1 MKRYFIIK
9 IALQMKPDVFLRF
22 MDLVIKTST
31 CLFIILGINNL
42 KSQAPGCPNVTV
54 SATSNTVGCTTPC
67 TTLSAGAFNIGQTT
81 SYSVSS
87 IPFAPPYPIC
97 GPGTGVSVNT
107 DDVYS
112 PVINL
117 PFPFCFFG
125 NTYNQCVI
133 GSNGVISFDVSQ
145 ANGYCNWSYSASCP
159 SSSLPNPAIFGVYED
174 IDPSL
179 GGSVTYTLI
188 GSAPCRMLVVN
199 FCNVPYFSCGSSS
212 GTAYYSMVLYETT
225 NVIEVYVQSRVPC
238 IGWNSGNGVIG
249 IQNAGGTIGYT
260 PPGRNTGAWTASN
273 EAWRFTPT
281 GPLINGPIQWFDNT
295 GLIATSNTVQV
306 CPTSNT
312 TYTAVT
318 TYTRCDGFTIT
329 VSAPIT
335 INNSYTVTNNSP
347 ICAGQTLSLSV
358 TGAPANATY
367 TWTGPSGFTS
377 NLQNPVITNTSPN
390 QSGNYTVTIG
400 NGGNNCNVVTNV
412 TIIGQGATTITPS
425 TTLCPGSNF
434 SLTANTAGGNPNL
447 NYNWLGPGGFSSNQ
461 QNPTINNVSTPN
473 TGTYSLTVS
482 YVSGTLNC
490 SSNYTTSLYVI
501 PIYTPVATANQTVCV
516 GDNATISATAT
527 SASSYSWSGPNNYTS
542 TSQSNVIANAQ
553 TNYSGTYTVYA
564 IFNAGTVSCSTSTI
578 TNITILPKMNFTL
591 PLNPNICPG
600 DPISINGPAGA
611 SSFTW
616 TNPYGQVVS
625 NQQNLNIPN
634 ANFGMSG
641 VYTLSLQPNGGCVS
655 SNTTNVTV
663 LTPISFSI
671 VPSDITLCKGDS
683 ATTFAMCIGGSGV
696 YTYQWFPYSGLYF
709 PSGFANIVKPQQS
722 TYYTII
728 ANDVAC
734 PQQTITSN
742 FWVNVLPLP
751 TPNFIYDKIEGCKP
765 LCVKLNSNSQPPSIN
780 TIWDFGYNLYANGDS
795 VNYCFNK
802 PGVYPVKVSLIDSN
816 GCKNTVQAPF
826 SINVFPRPE
835 PAIYFNPNAPTLLK
849 NEVQFEATY
858 NNGPITYWHWDFGDI
873 MTNSDTSNIQNPIYT
888 YTYVANYPVMLI
900 ATNIYGCTDTVYRL
914 ISVNEEF
921 TMYIPDVFT
930 PNGDGLNDLFIVK
943 GAGFVEEGFE
953 MRIYDRW
960 GELIYKTN
968 DVMKGWDGTVKGTP
982 AKNDV
987 YIYKIRCFTTVQN
1000 IKKEFVGHVTLY
1012 R

>member
-1 MKRYFIIK
+1 MKRYFIFI
-9 IALQMKPDVFLRF
+9 VFLF
-22 MDLVIKTST
+22 AFVI
-31 CLFIILGINNL
+31 LP
-42 KSQAPGCPNVTV
+42 SQTTQTITFNYTGAPQQFTVPQCANTITVTV
-54 SATSNTVGCTTPC
+54 SGAEGGGSPAGGQGATVSGVLNVTPGQVLQINVGGQGNCPTGGWNGGANGGMQNTSSGQYLACGGGGASDIRIPPYGLNDRIVVAAGGGGSAGGSTPYASATYIGGDGGCATGVNGMSSFGGGGNGGTASSGGTGGPPWCSPCGQGGSNGTLGMGGNGGDDIQNIGAAGGGGGGGYYGGGGGGADGCCPGANGGGGGGGGSSLVPAGMSCTPGVKTGNGEVIIIAPVCGCTVAASNSGNTC
-67 TTLSAGAFNIGQTT
+67 VGGNVTLSATNYSSAI
-81 SYSVSS
+81 SYS
-87 IPFAPPYPIC
+87 
-97 GPGTGVSVNT
+97 
-107 DDVYS
+107 
-112 PVINL
+112 
-117 PFPFCFFG
+117 
-125 NTYNQCVI
+125 
-133 GSNGVISFDVSQ
+133 
-145 ANGYCNWSYSASCP
+145 
-159 SSSLPNPAIFGVYED
+159 
-174 IDPSL
+174 
-179 GGSVTYTLI
+179 
-188 GSAPCRMLVVN
+188 
-199 FCNVPYFSCGSSS
+199 
-212 GTAYYSMVLYETT
+212 
-225 NVIEVYVQSRVPC
+225 
-238 IGWNSGNGVIG
+238 
-249 IQNAGGTIGYT
+249 
-260 PPGRNTGAWTASN
+260 
-273 EAWRFTPT
+273 
-281 GPLINGPIQWFDNT
+281 
-295 GLIATSNTVQV
+295 
-306 CPTSNT
+306 
-312 TYTAVT
+312 
-318 TYTRCDGFTIT
+318 
-329 VSAPIT
+329 
-335 INNSYTVTNNSP
+335 
-347 ICAGQTLSLSV
+347 
-358 TGAPANATY
+358 
-367 TWTGPSGFTS
+367 WTGPGGFTS
-377 NLQNPVITNTSPN
+377 NQQNTSISN
-390 QSGNYTVTIG
+390 ANISASGVYTVFLTAS
-400 NGGNNCNVVTNV
+400 NGTCS
-412 TIIGQGATTITPS
+412 ATTTLNVISPGTITIFQPD
-425 TTLCPGSNF
+425 TVCQGSNF
-434 SLTANTAGGNPNL
+434 TLTASNNSTLATNYSWNGPN
-447 NYNWLGPGGFSSNQ
+447 GFSSTQ
-461 QNPTINNVSTPN
+461 QNPTLNNVTSSN
-473 TGTYSLTVS
+473 TGVYSLTTTVT
-482 YVSGTLNC
+482 SGTLQC
-490 SSNYTTSLYVI
+490 STSTVSSLYVI
-501 PIYTPVATANQTVCV
+501 PIYTPNISPSQTICV
-516 GDNATISATAT
+516 GDNTTFTVNASGASTYSWAGPNSYTANSQSIVFTNAQSNISGNYTATAVFNFGANT
-527 SASSYSWSGPNNYTS
+527 CSAY
-542 TSQSNVIANAQ
+542 
-553 TNYSGTYTVYA
+553 
-564 IFNAGTVSCSTSTI
+564 TI
-578 TNITILPKMNFTL
+578 TSLSVLPKVNFTL
-591 PLNPNICPG
+591 TGNNIICPG
-600 DPISINGPAGA
+600 DPIIINGPTGA

-663 LTPISFSI
+663 LTPISFSV

-683 ATTFAMCIGGSGV
+683 ATVFAMCLGGSGV

-709 PSGFANIVKPQQS
+709 PSGFANIVKPEQS

-921 TMYIPDVFT
+921 TMYIPDAFT
-930 PNGDGLNDLFIVK
+930 PNGDGINDVFNVK

-987 YIYKIRCFTTVQN
+987 YVYKIRCFTTVQN